1 VSIKNHYATLG
12 LSPDCP
18 QEQIK
23 AAYRQLV
30 LLHHPDQNPS
40 DEAAVERFLE
50 IKEAYDILSD
60 PAARAAYDLEFVR
73 AFPGYE
79 LEGGEE
85 EPYWQVNPPASMPV
99 VRDEGSNALLRILMV
114 MILPI
119 IVGGLAMNFTGEAV
133 WALIG
138 AVAGLLA
145 AVWLGSFL
153 RDD

>member
-12 LSPDCP
+12 LPPDCP
-18 QEQIK
+18 QEAIK

-30 LLHHPDQNPS
+30 LMHHPDQNPA
-40 DEAAVERFLE
+40 DKAAVERFLE

-60 PAARAAYDLEFVR
+60 PAARAAYDHEFVR

-79 LEGGEE
+79 LEGEEE
-85 EPYWQVNPPASMPV
+85 EPYWKVNPPASMPV
-99 VRDEGSNALLRILMV
+99 VRDEGSNPIVRILMV
-114 MILPI
+114 MVLPI
-119 IVGGLAMNFTGEAV
+119 ITGGLAMNFTGEAA

-145 AVWLGSFL
+145 AIWLGTL
-153 RDD
+153 LGDD